1 MPVFHCVP
9 VVVVGLNLCDH
20 CVLLSVTMFVY
31 ACVTE
36 REGGGV
42 GVWVVGGVGGWLHA
56 LLQRF
61 IAPGHEI
68 FLVHLVS
75 SVLSPLSLSLPLSP
89 SLAFSSLKGGWGRGG
104 GRSWKGRKVE
114 RGGGDGGG
122 GNHHG
127 YNATTNI
134 HQIFKIQ
141 TNGSAL

>member
-1 MPVFHCVP
+1 
-9 VVVVGLNLCDH
+9 
-20 CVLLSVTMFVY
+20 MFVY

-36 REGGGV
+36 RGGGRGGGV
-42 GVWVVGGVGGWLHA
+42 CVGGWLHA

-114 RGGGDGGG
+114 GGGDGGG